1 MPEKSAKA
9 KADSEKQ
16 EAKQEIQVETQE
28 KSEAGTPQE
37 ASEKQED
44 KKEEKQEKPEARK
57 ASRDDRIIFVGKKPA
72 MSYVMAV
79 ITQFSDGAKEVEI
92 MARGRSI
99 SRAVD
104 VAEVVKNRFMSGI
117 KLKIEIGTDKIQD
130 EQGNQ
135 INVST
140 IDITLTK

>member
-1 MPEKSAKA
+1 MPEKSAKD
-9 KADSEKQ
+9 KPDSEKQ

-28 KSEAGTPQE
+28 ESEAGTPQE
-37 ASEKQED
+37 AGEKQ
-44 KKEEKQEKPEARK
+44 EEKQEKPEARK

-117 KLKIEIGTDKIQD
+117 RLKIEIGTDKIQD